1 MHQAQRGVTIIEL
14 IIAMALVAML
24 ASITLP
30 ALTGYVA
37 RARDNRAI
45 GDIGRISVE
54 LYRWRTAN
62 GGVFPD
68 SLDDTNIE
76 VPLDPWG
83 NAYHYVNAETAG
95 AGALRTNA
103 DGNASNNDFDLYSD
117 GADGDSATSLVD
129 DTSADDIVRTNNGA
143 YIGKAGDI

>member
-1 MHQAQRGVTIIEL
+1 MRKAQRGVTIIEL

-30 ALTGYVA
+30 ALSSYVD

-45 GDIGRISVE
+45 GDIGRISIE

-68 SLDDTNIE
+68 DLADTNIE

-83 NAYHYVNAETAG
+83 NDYIYVNAAG
-95 AGALRTNA
+95 AGVLRTNA
-103 DGNASNNDFDLYSD
+103 DGDDANTDFDLYSD
-117 GADGDSATSLVD
+117 GKDGASATSLAD
-129 DTSADDIVRTNNGA
+129 DDSADDIVRTNNGA
-143 YIGKAGDI
+143 FIGKASDI

>member
-1 MHQAQRGVTIIEL
+1 MQQTQRGVTIIEL

-30 ALTGYVA
+30 ALTGYVG

-54 LYRWRTAN
+54 LYRWRTSN
-62 GGVFPD
+62 GGIFPD
-68 SLDDTNIE
+68 SLADTNIE

-83 NAYHYVNAETAG
+83 NAYNYVNAATAP
-95 AGALRTNA
+95 GALRTSA
-103 DGNASNNDFDLYSD
+103 DGTAANSDFDLYSD
-117 GADGDSATSLVD
+117 GPDGDSALSLVD
-129 DTSADDIVRTNNGA
+129 DSAADDIVRTNNGA

>member
-1 MHQAQRGVTIIEL
+1 MRKTQSGVTIIEL

-24 ASITLP
+24 ASITIP
-30 ALTGYVA
+30 AFSGYVA

-62 GGVFPD
+62 GGIFPD
-68 SLDDTNIE
+68 DLADTNIDA
-76 VPLDPWG
+76 PLDPWG
-83 NAYHYVNAETAG
+83 NEYQYVNAETAG

-103 DGNASNNDFDLYSD
+103 DGNEANTDFDLFSN
-117 GADGDSATSLVD
+117 GADGASSTSLTAD
-129 DTSADDIVRTNNGA
+129 DAADDIVRTNNGA
-143 YIGKAGDI
+143 FIGKASDI